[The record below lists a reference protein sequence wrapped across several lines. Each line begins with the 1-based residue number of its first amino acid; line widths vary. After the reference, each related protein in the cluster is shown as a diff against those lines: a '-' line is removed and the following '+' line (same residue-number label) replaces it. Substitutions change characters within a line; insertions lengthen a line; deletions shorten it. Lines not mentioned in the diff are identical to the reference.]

1 MRFRPNCTG
10 RGAAALERVIAA
22 GGVVLFP
29 SDTVYGLACAPDN
42 AAAIGRLYALKGRPA
57 GKASAVMFFDLGA
70 MFEAL
75 PELGDSTRTVLGRL
89 LPGGV
94 TVLVPNPERRYLL
107 ACGDDPST
115 LGVRVVD
122 VPALTGASVAVLQS
136 SANAS
141 GEREARRLGEV
152 PKAMREGVD
161 LVIGGG
167 ELPGTSSTVVD
178 LRSYEEDGSWSIV
191 RHGAVAE
198 SVINAALDGQFH
210 FDPATYETMMRDE
223 LPDYDVLQNE
233 LIAACDGLK
242 VKRILELGTGTG
254 VTAGRLLERF
264 PEATLVGV
272 DESVPM
278 LTVAK
283 AALPPDRVDL
293 RIARLQ
299 DPLPGGGFDLVATA
313 LAVHHL
319 DGLEKAE
326 LFRGVR
332 NTLHR
337 KGRFVLADVIVPEL
351 PGNVVTPL
359 TEGYDKP
366 SLVAAQLHWLGEAG
380 FSWASVR
387 WQRRDL
393 AVIVA
398 SRGR

>member
-1 MRFRPNCTG
+1 VRFRPNCTG
-10 RGAAALERVIAA
+10 RGAAELERVIAA

-29 SDTVYGLACAPDN
+29 SDTVYGLACAPDD
-42 AAAIGRLYALKGRPA
+42 AVAIQRLYALKGRSA
-57 GKASAVMFFDLGA
+57 GKASAVMFFDLA
-70 MFEAL
+70 TAFDAL
-75 PELGDSTRTVLGRL
+75 PELGEKTRAAIARL

-94 TVLVPNPERRYLL
+94 TVLVPNPERRYPL

-136 SANAS
+136 SANVS
-141 GEREARRLGEV
+141 GGREARRLDEV
-152 PKAMREGVD
+152 PKALRQGVD

-178 LRSYEEDGSWSIV
+178 LRGYEQDGSWSIV
-191 RHGAVAE
+191 RDGAVAE
-198 SVINAALDGQFH
+198 LVVSAALNGQYH
-210 FDPATYETMMRDE
+210 FDPATYETMMRAE
-223 LPDYDVLQNE
+223 LPDYEVLQNE

-264 PEATLVGV
+264 GDATLVGV
-272 DESVPM
+272 DESPAM
-278 LTVAK
+278 L
-283 AALPPDRVDL
+283 AAARGVLPAERVEL
-293 RIARLQ
+293 RVARLQ
-299 DPLPGGGFDLVATA
+299 DPLPDGGFDLVATA

-319 DGLEKAE
+319 DGFEKAD
-326 LFRGVR
+326 LFSRVR
-332 NTLHR
+332 HTLGR
-337 KGRFVLADVIVPEL
+337 KGRFVMADVIVPEQ

-380 FSWASVR
+380 FSFASVR